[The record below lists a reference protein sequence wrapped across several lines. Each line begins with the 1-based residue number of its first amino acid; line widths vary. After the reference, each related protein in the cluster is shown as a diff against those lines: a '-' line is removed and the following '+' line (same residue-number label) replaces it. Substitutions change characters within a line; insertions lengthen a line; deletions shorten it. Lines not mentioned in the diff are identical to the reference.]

1 VATPVL
7 NSISRQQETEADIF
21 GLNAAREPHGFAMAA
36 MRLSS
41 YRKMQPT
48 AIEEMVFYDHP
59 SGYTRVYDSM
69 RWLKENPSAA
79 EKP

>member
-1 VATPVL
+1 
-7 NSISRQQETEADIF
+7 
-21 GLNAAREPHGFAMAA
+21 
-36 MRLSS
+36 
-41 YRKMQPT
+41 
-48 AIEEMVFYDHP
+48 MVFYDHP

>member
-1 VATPVL
+1 
-7 NSISRQQETEADIF
+7 
-21 GLNAAREPHGFAMAA
+21 MAA

-41 YRKMQPT
+41 YRKLEPT
-48 AIEEMVFYDHP
+48 RLEEIVLFDHP

-79 EKP
+79 DELAANEPAAEKAAPR

>member
-1 VATPVL
+1 
-7 NSISRQQETEADIF
+7 
-21 GLNAAREPHGFAMAA
+21 
-36 MRLSS
+36 
-41 YRKMQPT
+41 MQPT